1 MCKRLEESER
11 YGLFFKTKR
20 VLPYP
25 ATSSPITPKLKVAKL
40 QHHKGFHII
49 FVESRG
55 PSSLDGIPDFQFETN
70 PDGLPLI
77 DADVTLDSSFIVVLH
92 SELSS

>member
-1 MCKRLEESER
+1 MGSLSKPNECCHT
-11 YGLFFKTKR
+11 G
-20 VLPYP
+20 P
-25 ATSSPITPKLKVAKL
+25 ASSSHITPKLKVAKL

-55 PSSLDGIPDFQFETN
+55 PSSLDGMPDFQFETT

-77 DADVTLDSSFIVVLH
+77 DADVTLDSSFMGH
-92 SELSS
+92 SISNS